1 MYNHVLFVRAK
12 AFGCSFNLFVRSFDC
27 SHLRSLQRKVD
38 QCPYVCKCV
47 RSLHPMMKFESFG
60 REGRGRGRGGGGLHY
75 TPLPFEK
82 KKKESSVRP
91 DEIIL
96 IG

>member
-1 MYNHVLFVRAK
+1 
-12 AFGCSFNLFVRSFDC
+12 
-27 SHLRSLQRKVD
+27 
-38 QCPYVCKCV
+38 
-47 RSLHPMMKFESFG
+47 MMKFESFG